1 MGFLAAFE
9 SIRGKIDVLLDEV
22 MMGRE
27 NGGNGSGSGVGGGT
41 NSGSGSSTTQ
51 QNRPPPTILLTGH
64 SMGGALAQI
73 AAAYYADLSP
83 RLVTHLP

>member
-22 MMGRE
+22 MMSRE
-27 NGGNGSGSGVGGGT
+27 NGGNGCGSGVGGVT
-41 NSGSGSSTTQ
+41 NSGSSTTQ
-51 QNRPPPTILLTGH
+51 PNRPPPTILLTGH